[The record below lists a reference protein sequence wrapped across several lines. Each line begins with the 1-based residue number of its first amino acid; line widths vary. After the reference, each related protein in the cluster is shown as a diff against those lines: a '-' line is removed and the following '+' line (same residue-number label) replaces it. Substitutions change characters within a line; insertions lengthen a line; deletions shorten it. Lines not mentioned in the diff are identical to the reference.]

1 MSITI
6 RVTEQETELIKRMAE
21 FYGKTVSE
29 YIRTT
34 LLEKIEDEFDIKVGE
49 EALKEYKENPVSYSF
64 EEVNKMLGIDNEV

>member
-29 YIRTT
+29 YIRST
-34 LLEKIEDEFDIKVGE
+34 LLEKIEDEFDLKAGE
-49 EALKEYKENPVSYSF
+49 QALKEYEEKPVSYSF
-64 EEVNKMLGIDNEV
+64 EEVNKMLGIDDDV